1 MIALADAARLGAI
14 RAFVRVFGARPLVD
28 RELRV
33 AWNGALLVALAFVGV
48 GIVPM
53 WLLAL
58 GPIVWGVPH
67 VLADVRYLVV
77 RPGFHR
83 RAMIVVPAVLG
94 LAAGWAGFGVRAALV
109 AGGVVALVAR
119 GSWPRRLVVAVS
131 LFALA
136 ALAQTAPITAT
147 LVYAHL
153 HNAVAVLLFVLWSN
167 RGTEPP
173 NETQRRTGLRL
184 VPVLVVALGAL
195 AIATGVLDGAVAR
208 ATPIGSA
215 WFGDIADQLAPQWL
229 VDDPRIALRL
239 VLLYAFG
246 QSVHYVMWLRL
257 VPEADRTSPRPR
269 SFRQS
274 VRALRNEIG
283 LPLLVVFGLTA
294 LVFVV
299 WAGVDL
305 AQARIRYLE
314 VAFFHGWLEIVAL
327 ALFLVERGSQS
338 QRAEG

>member
-33 AWNGALLVALAFVGV
+33 AWNGALLVALAFVAVGV
-48 GIVPM
+48 VPM

-77 RPGFHR
+77 RPRYHR
-83 RAMIVVPAVLG
+83 RAAVYVPAILG
-94 LAAGWAGFGVRAALV
+94 LVAGWAGFGVRAALV
-109 AGGVVALVAR
+109 AGGVVALVAH
-119 GSWPRRLVVAVS
+119 GAWPRRVAVAVA

-136 ALAQTAPITAT
+136 ALAQTAPIAAT

-153 HNAVAVLLFVLWSN
+153 HNAVAVLLFVLWW
-167 RGTEPP
+167 RGSASPS
-173 NETQRRTGLRL
+173 RSGLML

-195 AIATGVLDGAVAR
+195 GIATGALDGAVTR
-208 ATPIGSA
+208 AAPIGSA

-229 VDDPRIALRL
+229 VDDPRVALRL

-274 VRALRNEIG
+274 ARALRSELG
-283 LPLLVVFGLTA
+283 LPLLVSFAVTA

-299 WAGVDL
+299 WAGIDL

-314 VAFFHGWLEIVAL
+314 IAFFHGWLEIVAL
-327 ALFLVERGSQS
+327 ALFLVEGAPQNRAPRG
-338 QRAEG
+338 